1 MAQVDTPAPQKIAL
15 PNDIPLP
22 DDDSADVFALIK
34 KWYLEEGYWYLVSA
48 AVHAV
53 GFVILALIAVNVG
66 RRIRNDAPSFDPA
79 EAPKKSDGKLEKF
92 QLVGDTPLDPS
103 ELNTD
108 TLTMFE
114 AKPLAQQDAKYYDD
128 SNVFEE
134 AGGGKQMDKNAPN
147 FGGLGGLA
155 QVKNLP
161 GPQLTGGGVGVGI
174 GTGKELG
181 AGGAGSGF
189 GGRGKGHREAMAGVF
204 GGTRATERAVG
215 AALNWIGRHQLKSGN
230 WSINHTAACQGKQ
243 CSGPGSVTADSAAT
257 GMALLPFLAAGQT
270 HKSRGPYQNHISR
283 GIYWLVQHQKAS
295 GDLSADAFQPMYSHA
310 IATLAMCEC
319 YGMTGD
325 EAVRNAA
332 QRAVKFIQDAQN
344 KTTGGWRYM
353 PGDEGDTSV
362 TGWQMMALKS
372 AQMAKLT
379 VDPPVMEKVKTWLK
393 LVTRGEA
400 NGLYSY
406 LPAQEYTPTTTAIG
420 MLCQQYLGQ
429 ARDDPAMVEGV
440 TYLMKNQADPQRDR
454 NAYYWYYATMVMHN
468 YLGSEWDVWNRR
480 MRRVLIESQSKGDK
494 GDCSTGSWDPD
505 APSADSWGGHG
516 GRLMLTSFGALTLE
530 VYYRYL
536 PLFKLDPA
544 GEKYSA
550 VAKQKTA
557 EEKAAKPAEE
567 KKPGDAK

>member
-1 MAQVDTPAPQKIAL
+1 MAHVNPPMPDKM
-15 PNDIPLP
+15 PLP
-22 DDDSADVFALIK
+22 DAVVLPEEEGADVFLLLKA
-34 KWYLEEGYWYLVSA
+34 WYLEEGYWYLVSA

-53 GFVILALIAVNVG
+53 GFVLMALIAVNVG
-66 RRIRNDAPSFDPA
+66 RRIRDDAPSFDAA
-79 EAPKKSDGKLEKF
+79 EAVKKSDGKLQKF
-92 QLVGDTPLDPS
+92 ELVGDTPLDPS

-108 TLTMFE
+108 TLSMFE
-114 AKPLAQQDAKYYDD
+114 AKPLAQQDARHYDD
-128 SNVFEE
+128 STVFEE
-134 AGGGKQMDKNAPN
+134 AGGGKEMNKNAPN
-147 FGGLGGLA
+147 FGGLGGLT
-155 QVKNLP
+155 QIKNLP
-161 GPQLTGGGVGVGI
+161 GPRLTGGGVGVGI

-181 AGGAGSGF
+181 SGGAGVGF

-215 AALNWIGRHQLKSGN
+215 AALNWIARHQLKNGN
-230 WSINHTAACQGKQ
+230 WSINHTPACQGKT
-243 CSGPGSVTADSAAT
+243 CPGPGSVTADAAAT

-270 HKSRGPYQNHISR
+270 TKSKGPYQAHISR
-283 GIYWLVQHQKAS
+283 GVYWLVQHQKAN

-310 IATLAMCEC
+310 IAALALCEC

-325 EAVRNAA
+325 EQIRNAA

-372 AQMAKLT
+372 AQMARLT
-379 VDPPVMEKVKTWLK
+379 VDPAAFENVKIWLK
-393 LVTRGEA
+393 LVHRGEA

-406 LPAQEYTPTTTAIG
+406 LPAQEFTPTTTAIG
-420 MLCQQYLGQ
+420 MLCAQYLGQ
-429 ARDDPAMVEGV
+429 GRDDPAMVEGV
-440 TYLMKNQADPQRDR
+440 KYLMKNQPDPQRDR

-468 YLGSEWDVWNRR
+468 YLGSEWDTWNRG
-480 MRRVLIESQSKGDK
+480 MRRLLIETQHKGEK
-494 GDCSTGSWDPD
+494 GDCAMGSWDPD
-505 APSADSWGGHG
+505 RPSSDSWGGHG

-544 GEKYSA
+544 GEAYTA
-550 VAKQKTA
+550 TAKQKT
-557 EEKAAKPAEE
+557 EQEKAAQPAAE
-567 KKPGDAK
+567 KKPDDSK